1 MRYFV
6 LMLLTIACTAAASAQ
21 ALDSLA
27 HSKMRDMAL
36 AMYPAQRSVMSELFA
51 QHDSMPT
58 KSKALIAR
66 YDSLTKDSVFLSSP
80 VSRVVRVDAALSK
93 MRKGFALKFYAELK
107 SAYTALDV
115 VEDFSEYKLE
125 VASYLQGLAVE
136 ANDYSTAYALQNMLH
151 AAMYAQ
157 WQTESKLLIDSISEV
172 QASALKEQAIASAEH
187 KKELE
192 SWSQLKWIGLVLIGL
207 LAIVVAVLVYAST
220 QSKKKLNRA
229 LQQAGDTS
237 EKETLVMKLEAAR
250 QEVTALKVAAR
261 KHVEVPIAES
271 TAQSSEVGASID
283 SAQVQHWNEEIQQG
297 LAKIKAHC
305 EAGKNSMSVPT
316 YMSIVN
322 DTSRLSSQ
330 VMKRAQ
336 EWVNN
341 NSTK

>member
-58 KSKALIAR
+58 KSKALVAR

-93 MRKGFALKFYAELK
+93 MRKGVALKFYAELK

-125 VASYLQGLAVE
+125 VASYLQGLAVD

-157 WQTESKLLIDSISEV
+157 WQTESKLLIDSISEA

-271 TAQSSEVGASID
+271 TAQSSEVGASIA

>member
-21 ALDSLA
+21 ALDSLV